1 MQDLIYQYNNISFAV
16 ISITLCF
23 YAKLALD
30 YISDEEDSELLRKKH
45 KIKPVSIN
53 QFTNYIYNL
62 SNDDNY
68 LYITLAKI
76 LLQIKNDIL
85 FQDLAINSTINTK
98 ESSTTPYNKTIK
110 EHFDNMFYKEL
121 EAFPDYLS
129 SRTSSLES

>member
-1 MQDLIYQYNNISFAV
+1 MQDLIFQYNNISFPL

-76 LLQIKNDIL
+76 LLLIKNDIQL
-85 FQDLAINSTINTK
+85 QDLSIN
-98 ESSTTPYNKTIK
+98 STTPYNKTIK
-110 EHFDNMFYKEL
+110 ENFDNMFYKEL